1 MTTSN
6 LLTLVPLVL
15 LTLSAVPAVLIFMFP
30 ERAVR
35 PRIAINITAATTKV
49 LLVAALIPF
58 ILDASIAPELRFPF
72 LPGVDLVLRVDS
84 LSLLFTMLSALLW
97 LVTTIYAIG
106 YLDGRPNRRR
116 FFGFFALCVTATVGI
131 AFAGNLVTF
140 LLFYEML
147 SLVTYPLVAHYGT
160 VPALKAARLYLYY
173 ALGGGLLFLT
183 GTVWLTALI
192 GPVEFSVGGVQAVA
206 DLAAE
211 QPGVAAAIFCL
222 FVAGLGVKAALFP
235 FHGWLPRA
243 MVAPAPVSALLHA
256 VAVVKAGAFGL
267 IRIIDD
273 LYGVQV
279 ASSLGV
285 LKPLLFLAAFTV
297 IYGSVRA
304 LLQEDIKKRLAY
316 STVSQVSYI
325 ALGLSMLSVTATTGG
340 LVHLVHQGLSK
351 ITLFF
356 CAGLAA
362 EVWGIKKISQLD
374 GLGKRMPLTSAAFTV
389 GALSMIG
396 IPPMA
401 GFITKWQLGTGA
413 INADESWVVGVLI
426 SSALLNAAYF
436 LPVVI
441 RMWFREPA
449 QMPDGPVLERTR
461 AVLEAPPALLWP
473 AVTTAVFALAVG
485 LFAGVPYSPLD
496 VASYLAERVYQ

>member
-1 MTTSN
+1 MTTAQI
-6 LLTLVPLVL
+6 LTLVPLVL
-15 LTLSAVPAVLIFMFP
+15 LTLSAVPAVLIFMLP
-30 ERAVR
+30 EKAIR
-35 PRIAINITAATTKV
+35 PRIAINITAAGIKV
-49 LLVAALIPF
+49 ILVAALVPF
-58 ILDASIAPELRFPF
+58 ILDADIAPELRFPF

-160 VPALKAARLYLYY
+160 VSALKAARLYLYY

-183 GTVWLTALI
+183 GTVWLTVLI
-192 GPVEFSVGGVQAVA
+192 GPVEFTVGGVQEVA
-206 DLAAE
+206 QLAAE
-211 QPGVAAAIFCL
+211 QPVVAAAIFGL
-222 FVAGLGVKAALFP
+222 LVAGLGVKAAPFP

-273 LYGVQV
+273 LYGVDV
-279 ASSLGV
+279 AHSLGV
-285 LKPLLFLAAFTV
+285 LTPLLILAAFTV

-304 LLQEDIKKRLAY
+304 LMQEDIKKRLAY

-374 GLGKRMPLTSAAFTV
+374 GLGKRMPLTATAFTV

-413 INADESWVVGVLI
+413 VDAGQDWVVGILI
-426 SSALLNAAYF
+426 GSALLNAAYF

-441 RMWFREPA
+441 RMWFRPPFD
-449 QMPDGPVLERTR
+449 MPDGPVLSRTR
-461 AVLEAPPALLWP
+461 PILEAPAALLWP
-473 AVTTAVFALAVG
+473 AVVTAVFTVGVG
-485 LFAGVPYSPLD
+485 LFAGIQYSPLS
-496 VASYLAERVYQ
+496 VADYLAERVYQ

>member
-1 MTTSN
+1 MTGSQ

-15 LTLSAVPAVLIFMFP
+15 LTLSAVPAVLIFMLP
-30 ERAVR
+30 ERAVTS
-35 PRIAINITAATTKV
+35 RIAINITAAGVKV

-58 ILDASIAPELRFPF
+58 ILDADIAPELRFPF

-140 LLFYEML
+140 LVFYELL

-160 VPALKAARLYLYY
+160 ASALKAARVYLYY

-183 GTVWLTALI
+183 GTVWLTTLI
-192 GPVEFSVGGVQAVA
+192 GPVEFTVGGAQAVA
-206 DLAAE
+206 QLAAE
-211 QPGVAAAIFCL
+211 QPGTAAAIFGL
-222 FVAGLGVKAALFP
+222 FVGGLGVKAALFP
-235 FHGWLPRA
+235 LHGWLPRA

-273 LYGVQV
+273 LYGVDV
-279 ASSLGV
+279 AQELGV
-285 LKPLLFLAAFTV
+285 LTPLMILAAFTV
-297 IYGSVRA
+297 IYGSARA
-304 LLQEDIKKRLAY
+304 LVQEDIKKRLAY

-325 ALGLSMLSVTATTGG
+325 ALGLSMLSVTATSGG

-362 EVWGIKKISQLD
+362 EVWGIKKIGQMD
-374 GLGKRMPLTSAAFTV
+374 GLGKRMPLTATAFSV

-401 GFITKWQLGTGA
+401 GFVTKWQLGTGA
-413 INADESWVVGVLI
+413 IESGQSWVVGVLI
-426 SSALLNAAYF
+426 TSALLNAAYF

-449 QMPDGPVLERTR
+449 DMPDGPDPRRTR
-461 AVLEAPPALLWP
+461 PLLEAPAPLLWP
-473 AVTTAVFALAVG
+473 AVVTAGFALVVG
-485 LFAGVPYSPLD
+485 LFAGVPYSPLT
-496 VASYLAERVYQ
+496 VAEYLAERVYQ